1 MSAPAVSLTGDS
13 LSVAGSV
20 SGPISVGLTAA
31 TTIAIPG
38 SVSGGSVTTIAG
50 TDITETGSLTAAML
64 GGSAGSA
71 SFTGSN
77 HVATL
82 GSFTTTTGFTLND
95 GQALTVSGLVSD
107 KAFVTL
113 NDAGFALAVAVG
125 GSVSAPAVSL
135 TGDSLSVAGTVS
147 GPISVGLT
155 AGSGGINES
164 GTLLTGSLAG
174 NSVGDVSLA
183 QASNQI
189 ATLAGFTVS
198 GGSFILA
205 DGAALTVAAP
215 VQVGSGKTLSF
226 AADHFTIGSLG
237 MLVAPSG
244 LVELGPLS
252 PGHSLT
258 VDSTSLGMIT
268 ASTVR
273 FGQSVAGGGVK
284 AASIDVSGNVTSAGT
299 LDLVASGGITQSAGV
314 LNVAALSGSSN
325 GADFAQ
331 AGNTIAALGNF
342 DAGSGAFVLRDQS
355 ALSVTGQVSGSGIR
369 MVTDATLQL
378 SGVLNAGAAGTVDL
392 SATSVTQTAGQ
403 IIAGSLVSTGGV
415 GGSVSLAQ
423 VNNQIGTL
431 GTFTT
436 KGGFTL
442 DDARSL
448 TVSGAITDSQ
458 LVTLR
463 DHGFALTIASGSSV
477 SAPVATLAADTVVVS
492 GSVSGPTSAT
502 LSATRTVDI
511 SGSLSGGLVT
521 TNAGGGITETGS
533 VTAATLAGSGG
544 SAAFSGANRI
554 NNLGAFATKTGLS
567 LTDGQALTVAGA
579 VTDNAFVTL
588 NDAGF
593 ALTIASGASVGAPA
607 VSLIGSGISV
617 SGSVNGSTSVGL
629 ASAGSIAIAGSL
641 SGGVVTTTAGSTIT
655 EPGSLTAATLT
666 GSAGSAQFTGANQ
679 IASVG
684 NFATGSDFALS
695 DGRSMTVAGTVT
707 GNNVTFGVNGSLTDS
722 GALQA
727 STLTVNAS
735 GAVSVNGFAQGTS
748 SVVLSA
754 GGGVDIAGTV
764 AGGTVALSAGSGINA
779 SGNLSG
785 SMVDATGG
793 NSFSENGASITAAT
807 IRASAPTIA
816 LNGGSILTGSTPVPG
831 GTLSVGQ
838 IPDGSGQG
846 LFLSADSLTQS
857 GTTRVNGNGAD
868 GTIRIGSRAGGA
880 GVSTNFNDLQAASSK
895 LFLVLGAGSAS
906 GAINVQGL
914 EVAYTGGGGA
924 GLSGSVNGRSG
935 SGAASASF
943 ITPAVSGDY
952 RINGCEIASTI
963 CTVGLVIRPPAV
975 FLLTDL
981 GFLQFS
987 TSSSGS
993 SGSASGGTHTSS
1005 LSIFPVTDTGFDSS
1019 TDRDKDLDD
1028 LLPDI
1033 ADRDF

>member
-1 MSAPAVSLTGDS
+1 M
-13 LSVAGSV
+13 
-20 SGPISVGLTAA
+20 GLNAA
-31 TTIAIPG
+31 
-38 SVSGGSVTTIAG
+38 
-50 TDITETGSLTAAML
+50 
-64 GGSAGSA
+64 
-71 SFTGSN
+71 
-77 HVATL
+77 
-82 GSFTTTTGFTLND
+82 
-95 GQALTVSGLVSD
+95 
-107 KAFVTL
+107 
-113 NDAGFALAVAVG
+113 
-125 GSVSAPAVSL
+125 
-135 TGDSLSVAGTVS
+135 
-147 GPISVGLT
+147 
-155 AGSGGINES
+155 SGGINES
-164 GTLLTGSLAG
+164 GTLLTGNLSG

-198 GGSFILA
+198 SGSFVLA

-215 VQVGSGKTLSF
+215 VQVGSGRALSF
-226 AADHFTIGSLG
+226 ATDHFTIGSLG
-237 MLVAPSG
+237 MLVANGG

-258 VDSTSLGMIT
+258 VDSRSLGLIT
-268 ASTVR
+268 ASTAR
-273 FGQSVAGGGVK
+273 FGQSIAGGGVK
-284 AASIDVSGNVTSAGT
+284 AASIDVSGNVTSAGM
-299 LDLVASGGITQSAGV
+299 LDLVASGAITQSAGV

-325 GADFAQ
+325 GADFNQ
-331 AGNTIAALGNF
+331 GGNTIAVLGNF
-342 DAGSGAFVLRDQS
+342 DAGSGTFVLRDQL
-355 ALSVTGQVSGSGIR
+355 ALNVTGQVSGSGIR
-369 MVTDATLQL
+369 LVTDAALQV
-378 SGVLNAGAAGTVDL
+378 SGALNAGAAGTMDL

-403 IIAGSLVSTGGV
+403 IIAGSLISTGGV
-415 GGSVSLAQ
+415 GGSVSLTQ
-423 VNNQIGTL
+423 TNNQIGTL
-431 GTFTT
+431 GAFTT

-442 DDARSL
+442 DNARSL
-448 TVSGAITDSQ
+448 TVNGAITDSQ
-458 LVTLR
+458 FVTLR

-477 SAPVATLAADTVVVS
+477 SAPVATLAGESIVVS
-492 GSVSGPTSAT
+492 GSVSGPTFTT
-502 LSATRTVDI
+502 LSANRIIDI
-511 SGSLSGGLVT
+511 PGSLSGGLVT
-521 TNAGGGITETGS
+521 MNAGGGITEAGS
-533 VTAATLAGSGG
+533 LTASTLAGSGG
-544 SAAFSGANRI
+544 SASFSGNNHI

-593 ALTIASGASVGAPA
+593 ALTVASGASVVAPA

-617 SGSVNGSTSVGL
+617 FGSVNGPTSVGL
-629 ASAGSIAIAGSL
+629 ASTGSIVIAGSV
-641 SGGVVTTTAGSTIT
+641 SGGVVTTTGSTIA

-684 NFATGSDFALS
+684 NFATGSDFTLS
-695 DGRSMTVAGTVT
+695 DGRSVTVAGTVT
-707 GNNVTFGVNGSLTDS
+707 GNNVTFGINGSLTDS

-727 STLTVNAS
+727 AALTVNAS
-735 GAVSVNGFAQGTS
+735 GGVSVNGLAQGTS

-816 LNGGSILTGSTPVPG
+816 LNGGSILTGSTSVPG

-943 ITPAVSGDY
+943 ISPAVSGDY

-975 FLLTDL
+975 FLLTDI

-987 TSSSGS
+987 TSSSSGS
-993 SGSASGGTHTSS
+993 SGSSSGGTRSAS
-1005 LSIFPVTDTGFDSS
+1005 FSIFPVTDTGFDSS
-1019 TDRDKDLDD
+1019 SDRDKDLDD